1 MTKEEIYL
9 IKELIKET
17 VKSVVKD
24 TLKEELS
31 KNKDLREVKFLL
43 AKTIKE
49 GFSPTPT
56 SALSNQD
63 LSSIKE
69 KLREAVGADFQKPAK
84 RPVLSM
90 SSEQAANISM
100 NGTLP
105 DFDAPI
111 PTIRKDS
118 VVWKDLKEKIG

>member
-49 GFSPTPT
+49 GFSPTQNSP
-56 SALSNQD
+56 LSNQD
-63 LSSIKE
+63 LSSLKE

-84 RPVLSM
+84 RPVISM
-90 SSEQAANISM
+90 SPEQAANVSM

-111 PTIRKDS
+111 PTIKKDS